1 MTAPRDPRPLTD
13 MRLRSFVAAV
23 LASAVATWSAGQEGD
38 PTAAL
43 RGAMGAAESRLAAGD
58 MKEAERL
65 YRDAL
70 FEGLVLLGTLDRL
83 EGRLEDARRDLGRA
97 SAFVPDDPRAAL
109 TLASAQLQAGDAA
122 QAIAVLQAHP
132 APGGR
137 DLEATRVLA
146 RAQASAGRTE
156 DAMRTLEQGA
166 AAAPDDPEAAFVI
179 AGEYLWLKKVDAAER
194 LFASVVERRPL
205 ALTHVL
211 IGRAYR
217 DAGEYERARRELR
230 RALELDPSVR
240 RAHYYLGTI
249 AVSDPAPG
257 PDRLEAAVAEF
268 REEMRVSGDD
278 PLVLDQL
285 GTTLLEAGK
294 PEEAF
299 PVLERAVGAEARASY
314 VYDLGRAQLAL
325 GRAADAVASQ
335 RRALQLAAEQGGG
348 EAEREKIHYQLGI
361 ALHRQGAAQEAKQQ
375 LAEARRLAERWT
387 DSSRRVTTVGPQ
399 GAAGSRPGA
408 ASTAVAEA
416 SPLARLPEARRRELA
431 VQVRSALAQ
440 GYLNLGVM
448 QARQEQL
455 ARAAELFGAASEL
468 DPGFPGVQYALGV
481 ARFNTGEFEKA
492 TEPLTRALAGDE
504 GNAVLRR
511 MLAMAWLNT
520 GAHAKAAELLEQDPE
535 LTTDPQLRLALGMAY
550 KGLGQAAKA
559 SEQFAAYERLTGKRP
574 Y

>member
-1 MTAPRDPRPLTD
+1 MIDIRPRSCVL
-13 MRLRSFVAAV
+13 AV
-23 LASAVATWSAGQEGD
+23 LAWAVATCSSAQEGD

-43 RGAMGAAESRLAAGD
+43 GRALGAAESRLAAGD
-58 MKEAERL
+58 LQEAERL

-70 FEGLVLLGTLDRL
+70 FEGLVLLGTLGRL
-83 EGRLEDARRDLGRA
+83 EGRMEAARRDLARA
-97 SAFVPDDPRAAL
+97 SAFLPDDPRAAL
-109 TLASAQLQAGDAA
+109 SLASAQLQAGDAA
-122 QAIAVLQAHP
+122 QAVAVLQARS
-132 APGGR
+132 APGAR
-137 DLEATRVLA
+137 DLETTRVLA

-156 DAMRTLEQGA
+156 DAVRTLEEGA

-194 LFASVVERRPL
+194 LFARVVERRPL

-217 DAGEYERARRELR
+217 DAGEYDRARRELK
-230 RALELDPSVR
+230 RALDLDPGVR

-257 PDRLEAAVAEF
+257 PDRLEAATFEF
-268 REEMRVSGDD
+268 REELRISGDD

-294 PEEAF
+294 PEEAL
-299 PVLERAVGAEARASY
+299 PVLERAVGAEARALY
-314 VYDLGRAQLAL
+314 AYDLGRAQLAL

-335 RRALQLAAEQGGG
+335 RRALQLANEQGGG

-361 ALHRQGAAQEAKQQ
+361 ALHRQGESQEAKQQ

-387 DSSRRVTTVGPQ
+387 DASRRVTTVGPA
-399 GAAGSRPGA
+399 GAAGSRPGF
-408 ASTAVAEA
+408 ASTAVAES
-416 SPLARLPEARRRELA
+416 SPLAQLPEARRRELA
-431 VQVRSALAQ
+431 GRVRSALAR

-468 DPGFPGVQYALGV
+468 DPDFPGVQYALGV
-481 ARFNTGEFEKA
+481 ARFNTGEFDKA
-492 TEPLTRALAGDE
+492 TEPLSRALAVDGA
-504 GNAVLRR
+504 NAVLRR

-520 GAHAKAAELLEQDPE
+520 GAHAKAVELLEQDPE

-550 KGLGQAAKA
+550 RGLGRAAKA
-559 SEQFAAYERLTGKRP
+559 DEQFKAYEALTGKKP
-574 Y
+574 F